1 MANGDCPVGARN
13 TANIENLCRDRSAVR
28 GRLDHVDERLA
39 EVETQQ
45 RLQTSRLSWS
55 STVLVAIIAAL
66 AAIAGPLLAQYISH

>member
-1 MANGDCPVGARN
+1 MNVDCPVGASN
-13 TANIENLCRDRSAVR
+13 KANIENLRRDMSSVC

-66 AAIAGPLLAQYISH
+66 AAIAGPLLAQYISP

>member
-13 TANIENLCRDRSAVR
+13 TANIENLCRDMSSVR